1 MRRTHRPPRE
11 PSPNRN
17 CPTQLR
23 YPCGMPLLCTL
34 CLASLLTPTAM
45 LTAAAQTR
53 KPAPTPPPVA
63 GRAPVRTTSNPE
75 RPVPPAL
82 RPYLGCKLP
91 NGPELVG
98 QTLLPQAPMART
110 AQTFSGPKKINLLD
124 GVMAAFAF
132 SGEPTF
138 ANVKVELLP
147 AATYATEKN
156 DLISEFD
163 KINAT
168 GNDTQRN
175 YVMKPTLN
183 GFGIQGFDR
192 TALDGKVLGIYL
204 LFDNAHHV
212 ATTAYFLNAPPG
224 QRKFNSLNEYNAVRE
239 DFLNTYTACVR
250 KALGGAAA
258 TPVKAPKLPAA
269 KPVVTHRAR

>member
-1 MRRTHRPPRE
+1 MPSFR
-11 PSPNRN
+11 PSP
-17 CPTQLR
+17 
-23 YPCGMPLLCTL
+23 
-34 CLASLLTPTAM
+34 LASLLRASLFVASLFVVATA
-45 LTAAAQTR
+45 LPAAAQTTR
-53 KPAPTPPPVA
+53 PAATAHPAAATA
-63 GRAPVRTTSNPE
+63 GRVTSNPE
-75 RPVPPAL
+75 RPVPAAL

-91 NGPELVG
+91 IGPDLTA

-110 AQTFSGPKKINLLD
+110 AQTFSGPKKIQLVD

-132 SGEPTF
+132 PQEQPF

-147 AATYATEKN
+147 AATYTAEKT

-175 YVMKPTLN
+175 YKMKPTLN
-183 GFGIQGFDR
+183 GFEIQGFDR

-212 ATTAYFLNAPPG
+212 ATTTYFLNAPVG
-224 QRKFNSLNEYNAVRE
+224 QRKFDSVNEYDGLRE
-239 DFLNTYTACVR
+239 SFLNAYTVCVR
-250 KALGGAAA
+250 KALGGGAAVHPK
-258 TPVKAPKLPAA
+258 PVAKVVA
-269 KPVVTHRAR
+269 KPAVTHRAR

>member
-1 MRRTHRPPRE
+1 
-11 PSPNRN
+11 
-17 CPTQLR
+17 
-23 YPCGMPLLCTL
+23 MPLLRTL
-34 CLASLLTPTAM
+34 SLVSLPAIIAV
-45 LTAAAQTR
+45 LTAAAQTS
-53 KPAPTPPPVA
+53 KPAATPHPAAVP
-63 GRAPVRTTSNPE
+63 APARTTGNPE

-91 NGPELVG
+91 NGPDLVG

-132 SGEPTF
+132 SGEPPF

-147 AATYATEKN
+147 AATYTTERN
-156 DLISEFD
+156 DLSSEFD

-175 YVMKPTLN
+175 YTMKPTLN

-224 QRKFNSLNEYNAVRE
+224 QRKFNSLNEYNALRE
-239 DFLNTYTACVR
+239 GFLNAYTSCVR
-250 KALGGAAA
+250 KALSGAPA
-258 TPVKAPKLPAA
+258 TPVKAAKQPAA
-269 KPVVTHRAR
+269 KPAATHRAR